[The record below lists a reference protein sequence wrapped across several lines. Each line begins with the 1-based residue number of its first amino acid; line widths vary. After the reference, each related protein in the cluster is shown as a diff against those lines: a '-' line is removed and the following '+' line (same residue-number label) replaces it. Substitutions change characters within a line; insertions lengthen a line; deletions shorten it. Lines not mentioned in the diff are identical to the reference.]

1 VKKGVFDPNQ
11 IRLPVFD
18 ALYGQ
23 PTQPIKYSARKL
35 SRRREHPG
43 APALG
48 IDYGFDYGE
57 AGECDQQGYESV
69 RPSPVPVVLFDFD
82 EVYRHL
88 DGDRDDDARAAIMKL
103 AAEAFAAMSLWL
115 QEEFASPDSGVH
127 WRPET
132 STRCK
137 LALLALYSHPEMLG
151 NPTLE
156 QLANRLGISKQKLDL
171 LWAEF
176 KSRFPGVVAPW
187 EKSEAAKAA
196 YRVAQQGDRRHELL

>member
-1 VKKGVFDPNQ
+1 MKNPAFDPDQ
-11 IRLPVFD
+11 IRFPIFESM
-18 ALYGQ
+18 YGQ
-23 PTQPIKYSARKL
+23 PAQPIKYCPRTL
-35 SRRREHPG
+35 SRRREHAG

-48 IDYGFDYGE
+48 IDYGFDYSE
-57 AGECDQQGYESV
+57 AGQCDQQGYESV

-88 DGDRDDDARAAIMKL
+88 DGDRDEDARAAIVRL

-115 QEEFASPDSGVH
+115 QEEFTSPDSGVH
-127 WRPET
+127 WRLET

-137 LALLALYSHPEMLG
+137 LALLALYSHPEVLG

-171 LWAEF
+171 LWGEF
-176 KSRFPGVVAPW
+176 KARFPGVIASW
-187 EKSEAAKAA
+187 EKSETAKAA
-196 YRVAQQGDRRHELL
+196 YHAAQQGDSRHELL